1 MKNFTKHFL
10 FGMLSLVF
18 SWIPTGA
25 SALTMQATY
34 NSSST
39 ISNATYLVTCDDG
52 TVLGFYKYNSTT
64 AYFVGAITDAVS
76 VVVPDTVV
84 YSNYTMAVTGCGYYK
99 SIYDPT
105 LYTLDFDEAPNITSL
120 TLPATITDI
129 YNSSPVITELHLQS
143 TTPPSLYYDFTNTTI
158 YVPQSA
164 YETYL
169 EYCENNYDES
179 GYYNGWSFN
188 CNVIYVGWTPNVY
201 TINVPSAGQFGQK
214 LLEQVE
220 RWTDVDE
227 LIVIG
232 SMNNEDMELISRMT
246 RIQKLDLSQTNIT
259 SVGGC
264 RGLSRLDTVL
274 MPATVSK
281 VEAEGFYG
289 CERLRHISL
298 PNVTEIQDH
307 AFYTCSNL
315 QTVEMPLASK
325 IEDYAFYGC
334 SSLRNLD
341 LSKVNS
347 IGYKAFYDCSAL
359 TEVDLSNV
367 SNLESYA
374 FQNCYSLEEVTLS
387 DSLTYIPN
395 SLFQNCDFLKSIELP
410 VSIKTIGSNAFYSS
424 GLTSVVIPEECTQIG
439 SGAFNYCSLE
449 TITIP
454 STIKSIES
462 SAFNNNSLKA
472 IYCYVIVPFATGA
485 FSNMADATLYV
496 PEFSMNAYRLHDD
509 WYHFSQTVAIEG
521 DIEHL
526 NLSSDFAIYDYNGL
540 ADKVDVTLAFDDGG
554 YDDWGYYYDYSPS
567 HLTVNANST
576 FSVGDYVQYQDLYN
590 REWFY
595 EEGVEYYTYPYC
607 TTLITQNEITAD
619 KMCTHV
625 YMSDSRWNFISF
637 PYDVNVS
644 DIVVPEG
651 VLWVIRKYSG
661 ENRAAMTGNTWQD
674 MTDGM
679 VLKAGEGYIFHYN
692 TEEDD
697 EVCVSFPSTSS
708 DAGTLF
714 AYDDVVKTLNEYP
727 SEFAHNRSWNLVG
740 NPYPSYF
747 NTQEIEFDAPI
758 TVWNGSGY
766 TAYSLLDDNYVL
778 TPNEAFFV
786 QCPTTSTTMTFHK
799 EGRMHLELSD
809 YEDYVDYAPSFTRMH
824 NVATS
829 RLVYNF
835 LLADADYTDRA
846 RLVVNE
852 KAKVEYE
859 ANCDASKFMS
869 SNAEVP
875 QLYINEGGVKYAIN
889 ERPLGNGSITLGANF
904 GKSGEH
910 TLTLAGN
917 PNEGTAVMLTD
928 HLTGVVTDLTAKSYI
943 FTAEAG
949 TDNNRFTIA
958 LANTTDIESGVAAE
972 STESEI
978 YTLDGKQ
985 VVDTENLPAG
995 VYLVK
1000 KGGEYVKYVV
1010 KE

>member
-18 SWIPTGA
+18 SWIPTGT

-39 ISNATYLVTCDDG
+39 ISIATYLVTCDDG

-84 YSNYTMAVTGCGYYK
+84 YSNYTMAVTGCGYCGY
-99 SIYDPT
+99 PA
-105 LYTLDFDEAPNITSL
+105 LDFDEAPNITSL
-120 TLPATITDI
+120 TLPATVTYI

-143 TTPPSLYYDFTNTTI
+143 TTPPFLYYDFTNTTI

-169 EYCENNYDES
+169 EYCENNY
-179 GYYNGWSFN
+179 NGWSFN

-201 TINVPSAGQFGQK
+201 TIKIPSAGQFGQK

-259 SVGGC
+259 SIGG
-264 RGLSRLDTVL
+264 
-274 MPATVSK
+274 
-281 VEAEGFYG
+281 
-289 CERLRHISL
+289 
-298 PNVTEIQDH
+298 
-307 AFYTCSNL
+307 CSNL
-315 QTVEMPLASK
+315 RKLKTVLLPTTINL
-325 IEDYAFYGC
+325 IE
-334 SSLRNLD
+334 
-341 LSKVNS
+341 
-347 IGYKAFYDCSAL
+347 
-359 TEVDLSNV
+359 
-367 SNLESYA
+367 
-374 FQNCYSLEEVTLS
+374 EE
-387 DSLTYIPN
+387 
-395 SLFQNCDFLKSIELP
+395 
-410 VSIKTIGSNAFYSS
+410 AFYSCES
-424 GLTSVVIPEECTQIG
+424 LKFIEFPTSIEFICNNAFSHTGLTSVVIPEGCTYIEEY
-439 SGAFNYCSLE
+439 AFENCPLD
-449 TITIP
+449 TISIP
-454 STIKSIES
+454 STIKSLS
-462 SAFNNNSLKA
+462 SDAFYDVSNVKV
-472 IYCYVIVPFATGA
+472 IYCYAVAPFATDA
-485 FSNMADATLYV
+485 FSNMSDATLYV
-496 PEFSMNAYRLHDD
+496 PEFSMNAYLLHDD
-509 WYHFSQTVAIEG
+509 WSHFNQTIAIEG
-521 DIEHL
+521 NIQQL
-526 NLSSDFAIYDYNGL
+526 NIYSDFTLYDYNGL
-540 ADKVDVTLAFDDGG
+540 ADKVDVTLAPDYIDYDG
-554 YDDWGYYYDYSPS
+554 DYSS
-567 HLTVNANST
+567 VALTVNANAAL
-576 FSVGDYVQYQDLYN
+576 SVGNYVQYIDFYYALLRYYDDDLDQ
-590 REWFY
+590 
-595 EEGVEYYTYPYC
+595 YC
-607 TTLITQNEITAD
+607 ERYLPSTSLITQNEITAD
-619 KMCTHV
+619 NMCTHV
-625 YMSDSRWNFISF
+625 YVHDGRWNFISF

-651 VLWVIRKYSG
+651 ILWVIRKYSG
-661 ENRAAMTGNTWQD
+661 ADRAAMTGNTWQN

-679 VLKAGEGYIFHYN
+679 VLKAGEGYIFHCYD
-692 TEEDD
+692 EEDD
-697 EVCVSFPSTSS
+697 EVCVSFPSATN

-714 AYDDVVKTLNEYP
+714 AYEDVVKTLSEYP
-727 SEFAHNRSWNLVG
+727 SEYAHNRSWNLVG

-809 YEDYVDYAPSFTRMH
+809 YVDYAPSFTRMH

-829 RLVYNF
+829 RFVYNF
-835 LLADADYTDRA
+835 LLTDAAYTDRA

-852 KAKVEYE
+852 EAKVEYE

-869 SNAEVP
+869 SNTAIP
-875 QLYINEGGVKYAIN
+875 QLYINESGVKYAIN
-889 ERPLGNGSITLGANF
+889 ERPLDNGPITLGAYF
-904 GKSGEH
+904 GKAGEH
-910 TLTLAGN
+910 TLTLASN

-928 HLTGVVTDLTAKSYI
+928 HLTGIVTDLTAESYT

-972 STESEI
+972 STESQI

-1000 KGGEYVKYVV
+1000 KGDEYVKHVV